1 MWLKLFPEVAPLL
14 TFGQW
19 MLRLVDM
26 VPISLLVA
34 MEIVRYMQSKLIEW
48 DVSMHSLTK
57 SVAAQVHRASLTEE
71 LGQVSYILSDKTGTL
86 TNNQMVFRKMSIAGV
101 SYGKNERDCDD
112 ASAKEVTNFNM
123 VDRDL
128 DKVIKQHK
136 GQQYDTI

>member
-48 DVSMHSLTK
+48 DVSMHSLTR
-57 SVAAQVHRASLTEE
+57 SVGARVHRASLAEE

-86 TNNQMVFRKMSIAGV
+86 TNN
-101 SYGKNERDCDD
+101 
-112 ASAKEVTNFNM
+112 
-123 VDRDL
+123 
-128 DKVIKQHK
+128 
-136 GQQYDTI
+136 